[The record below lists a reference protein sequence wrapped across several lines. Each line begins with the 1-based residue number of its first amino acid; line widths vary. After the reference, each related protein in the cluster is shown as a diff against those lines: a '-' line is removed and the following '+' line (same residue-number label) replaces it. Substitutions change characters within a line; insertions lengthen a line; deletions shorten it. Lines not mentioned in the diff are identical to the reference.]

1 MEIGGYFGLELR
13 KGNDYHSKAIRLNS
27 GRNAFEYIL
36 KVKAYR
42 KVYLPYFTC
51 DVMLEP
57 ILKLR
62 LENEFYHLNDK
73 FEPLFDFSNV
83 KKDETFIYTNY
94 FGLFDHIITKLVNKC
109 PNIVIDNAQAFFSKP
124 LAGVDTFYSARKF
137 FGVPDGA
144 YLYINPSGSGIFE
157 NLPENTVA
165 DRFEHLL
172 KRIELGPEEGYEAF
186 RKNNKRFV
194 GEPIKKMSLLSQ
206 RLLEGINYQFVA
218 EKRKS
223 NFQFLYYQLKE
234 KNLLDFFYDGHTV
247 PMVYPFLTDK
257 EDLKSKLIKQ
267 KIFVATYWPNVIDWC
282 DSNSL
287 EHRLAKNIL
296 HLPIDQRYGKSEM
309 KTIGDFIKNYG

>member
-1 MEIGGYFGLELR
+1 MGIGGYFGLELR
-13 KGNDYHSKAIRLNS
+13 KGTDYHSKAIRINS

-57 ILKLR
+57 IRKLKL
-62 LENEFYHLNDK
+62 EYEFYHLNDK

-144 YLYINPSGSGIFE
+144 YLYINNSSSGICE
-157 NLPENTVA
+157 NLPENNVA

-172 KRIELGPEEGYEAF
+172 KCIEIGPEEGYEAF
-186 RKNNKRFV
+186 KKNSKRFV

-206 RLLEGINYQFVA
+206 RLLEGLNYQFVA